1 MDTECLLKNLSYLN
15 LNILRIKNGRNKPG
29 LISSFLRNRWLPVV
43 LDGKSSQEY
52 QVNAGVPQGSILVPT
67 FFLLYLN
74 DPPDDGICNIA
85 IYAADNILYS
95 KCDQASILGNN

>member
-1 MDTECLLKNLSYLN
+1 MSPEKLVVLEFGYIE
-15 LNILRIKNGRNKPG
+15 NIY
-29 LISSFLRNRWLPVV
+29 ISSFLRNRWLLVV

-74 DPPDDGICNIA
+74 DPPDDGICSIA
-85 IYAADNILYS
+85 IYADDILYP